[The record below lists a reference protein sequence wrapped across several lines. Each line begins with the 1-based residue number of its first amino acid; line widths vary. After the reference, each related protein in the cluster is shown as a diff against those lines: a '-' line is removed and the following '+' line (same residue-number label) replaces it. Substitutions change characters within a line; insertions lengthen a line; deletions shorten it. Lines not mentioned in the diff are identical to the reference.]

1 MLALSSTGTPPVG
14 AQDGSA
20 PAKPTG
26 VVATATHD
34 SVALAWDDPSDASIT
49 HYQIFRRDR
58 DVHDTG
64 EFVTIEENT
73 GSAAASY
80 TDDTVEPEK
89 RYVYRVKAVNQ
100 HGASTWSN
108 FVRADTPAAPTP
120 EPIPEPTPAPTPE
133 PTPEPTPAPTPE
145 PTPEPT
151 PAPTPEPTPEPT
163 PAPTPEPTPEPTP
176 APTPEPTPEPTPAP
190 TPEPT
195 PEPNTPATG
204 APTISGT
211 ARVGETLTADI
222 TGIADA
228 NGLDD
233 AVFSYQ
239 WTRNDVSGDADISGA
254 TDFTYTLVETDK
266 DKSIKVRVGFT
277 DDARNEETLTSSAT
291 TDVTAAA
298 MEPEPL
304 TGITVVDASD
314 QTVVGALTAGA
325 TLTLE
330 DPASGSYGIR
340 VDTDP
345 DVEIGSVRL
354 ELTGAKTVS
363 QTENYAPYSL
373 YGDDADGLHGEG
385 MPAGA
390 YTLRA
395 TAYSEKS
402 LSGDDLGALEV
413 SFTVA
418 DSSSDPQDT
427 PENTP
432 ATGQPT
438 IGGTAEV
445 GETLMAD
452 TYGIADADG
461 LGNAVF
467 EYQWLAEDT
476 EVAGATSSTYTP
488 VDADVGKAIKVRV
501 SFTDGGGNPESLTST
516 ATAPVASVADET
528 DPPRSHL
535 VGNSDRGPGRRELR
549 IPELLESTGGVARPG
564 HLRSGRRYL
573 HRWQHP
579 DGGGLLYGF
588 RRGPGAAG
596 RLHA

>member
-1 MLALSSTGTPPVG
+1 MTAPVRAASLLLLLALLALGGGLLALHFAGASPAQ
-14 AQDGSA
+14 AQDGTV
-20 PAKPTG
+20 PDQPTG
-26 VVATATHD
+26 LSTEASHD
-34 SVALAWDDPSDASIT
+34 SVELTWDDPNDDSIT
-49 HYQIFRRDR
+49 HYQVLRRDR
-58 DVHDTG
+58 DIHDTG
-64 EFVTIEENT
+64 EFVTIDSDT
-73 GSAAASY
+73 GSDDTKY

-89 RYVYRVKAVNQ
+89 RYVYRVVAVNDN
-100 HGASTWSN
+100 GESKWSK
-108 FVRADTPAAPTP
+108 FARADTPAAPT
-120 EPIPEPTPAPTPE
+120 

-151 PAPTPEPTPEPT
+151 PA
-163 PAPTPEPTPEPTP
+163 PTPEPTP

-211 ARVGETLTADI
+211 AEVGETLTADI

-254 TDFTYTLVETDK
+254 TDSTYTLVDADAGKT
-266 DKSIKVRVGFT
+266 IKVRVGFT
-277 DDARNEETLTSSAT
+277 DDAGNEETLTSSAT
-291 TDVTAAA
+291 TEVTAAA
-298 MEPEPL
+298 MEPGPL
-304 TGITVVDASD
+304 TGFTVVDASD

-354 ELTGAKTVS
+354 ELMGAKTVS

-432 ATGQPT
+432 ATGAAHHRRD
-438 IGGTAEV
+438 GRSGR
-445 GETLMAD
+445 
-452 TYGIADADG
+452 DADG
-461 LGNAVF
+461 GRLRHCGRRR
-467 EYQWLAEDT
+467 
-476 EVAGATSSTYTP
+476 AGERRLR
-488 VDADVGKAIKVRV
+488 I
-501 SFTDGGGNPESLTST
+501 
-516 ATAPVASVADET
+516 PVARRGHGGRGRDQF
-528 DPPRSHL
+528 HL
-535 VGNSDRGPGRRELR
+535 HPGRRRRWQGHQGSGVLHRRRGQPR
-549 IPELLESTGGVARPG
+549 IADQHGDGPRRPG
-564 HLRSGRRYL
+564 CGRNWNPPVPSGRQL
-573 HRWQHP
+573 
-579 DGGGLLYGF
+579 
-588 RRGPGAAG
+588 
-596 RLHA
+596 

>member
-1 MLALSSTGTPPVG
+1 ML
-14 AQDGSA
+14 
-20 PAKPTG
+20 
-26 VVATATHD
+26 
-34 SVALAWDDPSDASIT
+34 
-49 HYQIFRRDR
+49 RRDR

-64 EFVTIEENT
+64 EFVTIDSDT
-73 GSAAASY
+73 GSDDTKY

-89 RYVYRVKAVNQ
+89 RYVYRVVAVNDN
-100 HGASTWSN
+100 GESKWSK
-108 FVRADTPAAPTP
+108 FARADTPAAPTP
-120 EPIPEPTPAPTPE
+120 TPEPTPSPSTPTPE
-133 PTPEPTPAPTPE
+133 PTPEPTPA
-145 PTPEPT
+145 
-151 PAPTPEPTPEPT
+151 
-163 PAPTPEPTPEPTP
+163 
-176 APTPEPTPEPTPAP
+176 PTPEPTPAP

-211 ARVGETLTADI
+211 AEVGETLTADI

-254 TDFTYTLVETDK
+254 KDSTYTLVDADAGKT
-266 DKSIKVRVGFT
+266 IKVLVGFT
-277 DDARNEETLTSSAT
+277 DDAGNEETLTSSAT
-291 TDVTAAA
+291 TEVTAAA
-298 MEPEPL
+298 MEPGPL
-304 TGITVVDASD
+304 TGFTVVDASD

-354 ELTGAKTVS
+354 ELMGAKTVS

-402 LSGDDLGALEV
+402 LSGDDMGALEV

-432 ATGQPT
+432 ATGAPT

-445 GETLMAD
+445 GETLTAD
-452 TYGIADADG
+452 TSRIYDAAGPGAGGQAAVPAQELDLGLWPLRGGGSAGRPPRVPVEDGVG
-461 LGNAVF
+461 LGNA
-467 EYQWLAEDT
+467 
-476 EVAGATSSTYTP
+476 GA
-488 VDADVGKAIKVRV
+488 
-501 SFTDGGGNPESLTST
+501 
-516 ATAPVASVADET
+516 
-528 DPPRSHL
+528 
-535 VGNSDRGPGRRELR
+535 GPG
-549 IPELLESTGGVARPG
+549 ARPSQCPVG
-564 HLRSGRRYL
+564 GWGRRLRDVAAVPGRSGGAGDVVRLGRSGRR
-573 HRWQHP
+573 
-579 DGGGLLYGF
+579 
-588 RRGPGAAG
+588 PGVAAG
-596 RLHA
+596 AGLEHPGLSGIRASPQTEVAERAAADHGGAERRAG

>member
-1 MLALSSTGTPPVG
+1 MTLTARPRLLIRLAVLAALALCVVVLALSSTGTPPVG

-108 FVRADTPAAPTP
+108 FVRADTP
-120 EPIPEPTPAPTPE
+120 
-133 PTPEPTPAPTPE
+133 
-145 PTPEPT
+145 
-151 PAPTPEPTPEPT
+151 EPT

-211 ARVGETLTADI
+211 AQVGETLTADI

-254 TDFTYTLVETDK
+254 TDFTYTLVEADK

-325 TLTLE
+325 TLTLK

-340 VDTDP
+340 VATDP

-418 DSSSDPQDT
+418 DSSSDSQDT

-432 ATGQPT
+432 ATGAPT
-438 IGGTAEV
+438 ISGTV
-445 GETLMAD
+445 
-452 TYGIADADG
+452 
-461 LGNAVF
+461 
-467 EYQWLAEDT
+467 
-476 EVAGATSSTYTP
+476 
-488 VDADVGKAIKVRV
+488 
-501 SFTDGGGNPESLTST
+501 
-516 ATAPVASVADET
+516 
-528 DPPRSHL
+528 
-535 VGNSDRGPGRRELR
+535 
-549 IPELLESTGGVARPG
+549 
-564 HLRSGRRYL
+564 
-573 HRWQHP
+573 
-579 DGGGLLYGF
+579 
-588 RRGPGAAG
+588 
-596 RLHA
+596 